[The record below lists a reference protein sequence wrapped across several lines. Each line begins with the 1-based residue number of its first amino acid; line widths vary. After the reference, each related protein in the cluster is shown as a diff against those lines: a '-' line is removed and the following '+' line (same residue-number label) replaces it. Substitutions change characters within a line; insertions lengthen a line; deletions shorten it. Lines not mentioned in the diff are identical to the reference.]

1 MGMEMDRLNSSEEKM
16 NEEAE
21 GKICSTEVEWELV
34 TAIKIEY

>member
-21 GKICSTEVEWELV
+21 GKICSTECRMG
-34 TAIKIEY
+34 ASDCY